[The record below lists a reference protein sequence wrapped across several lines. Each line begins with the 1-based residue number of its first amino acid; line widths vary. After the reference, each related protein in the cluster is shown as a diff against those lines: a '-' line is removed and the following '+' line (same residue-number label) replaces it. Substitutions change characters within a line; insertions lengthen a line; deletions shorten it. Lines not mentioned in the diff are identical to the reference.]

1 MANLINTTEIPGG
14 AVYGVRQMSYAVDG
28 VQGETDYSTALA
40 TAAFRESVSVEHA
53 ASAYAEVV
61 RQREKKVSE
70 LGDVL
75 AILAKAIS
83 TMDPKSNAT
92 DKKSDADNALVT
104 AKTTCAN
111 YGLKLSLSD
120 GNKIT
125 FKNAHTAQTNVQ
137 YELDK
142 EDNNLQQDIITLQSY
157 MSKRDNAYSTAARIV
172 DKANKAASNTISNIG
187 A

>member
-1 MANLINTTEIPGG
+1 MANLINPTEIQGG

-28 VQGETDYSTALA
+28 VQGKDYSAALA
-40 TAAFRESVSVEHA
+40 AAAFKESVSVENA

-61 RQREKKVSE
+61 RQREKKVSD
-70 LGDVL
+70 LGEVL
-75 AILAKAIS
+75 AVLAKAIAS
-83 TMDPKSNAT
+83 MDPKSNAT
-92 DKKSDADNALVT
+92 DKKSAADNALVT

-125 FKNAHTAQTNVQ
+125 FKNAQTSQTNVQ

-142 EDNNLQQDIITLQSY
+142 EDNSLQQDIITLQSY
-157 MSKRDNAYSTAARIV
+157 MSKRDNAYSMAAKIV

-187 A
+187 L